1 MAYPDSPGWK
11 AEDPSHDA
19 AKAITRHAKN
29 LRDRVHGFLQDQ
41 YPSAYSAD
49 QIAARLGE
57 AILSV
62 RPRVSELHKAQLIE
76 VAAGRSKNQSG
87 MTANCWRA
95 VVNASEGQ
103 SIDEALTASES
114 RGATV

>member
-49 QIAARLGE
+49 QIAARLPFWLPTSLCARIRHSVTHGSNSG
-57 AILSV
+57 LSPPV
-62 RPRVSELHKAQLIE
+62 RD
-76 VAAGRSKNQSG
+76 SG
-87 MTANCWRA
+87 LVPST
-95 VVNASEGQ
+95 S
-103 SIDEALTASES
+103 
-114 RGATV
+114 